1 MSKIGRNGPYFVDEG
16 RGDPVVLLHAFPL
29 EGSMWDAQRAEL
41 AATYRVIIPD
51 FRGFGRSAEQALPA
65 SLDEHADD
73 VARILDDL
81 GIERATVA
89 GLSMGGYIS
98 LALARRHPQRLARLV
113 LADTR
118 SAPDSDEG
126 RRGRDES
133 IALVA
138 REGVPALVD
147 RLLPKLL
154 SANASA
160 EVVARVR
167 ALGGRQ
173 TKEGVTAALRAMR
186 DRPDSAPVLSGIA
199 VPCMVIVG
207 EADTISPPAEASAI
221 AAALPRADLA
231 VIPGVGH
238 LSNLESPAA
247 FMAALRKLMVRK

>member
-1 MSKIGRNGPYFVDEG
+1 MSDSGRNRPYFVDEG
-16 RGDPVVLLHAFPL
+16 RGDPIVFLHAFPL
-29 EGSMWDAQRAEL
+29 DGTMWDRERAEL
-41 AATYRVIIPD
+41 SQTRRVIVPD
-51 FRGFGRSAEQALPA
+51 LRGFGRSAHLPPPA

-73 VARILDDL
+73 VARILDEL
-81 GIERATVA
+81 RIERATVA

-98 LALARRHPQRLARLV
+98 FALARLHPARLARLV

-118 SAPDSDEG
+118 SLPDSSEG
-126 RRGRDES
+126 RRARDENN
-133 IALVA
+133 AFLA

-154 SANASA
+154 APSASA

-173 TKEGVTAALRAMR
+173 TKEGIAAALGALR
-186 DRPDSAPVLSGIA
+186 DRPDSTPLLAGIR
-199 VPCMVIVG
+199 VPTLVIVG
-207 EADTISPPAEASAI
+207 AADSISPPDEARAI
-221 AAALPRADLA
+221 AAAIPGAELA

-247 FMAALRKLMVRK
+247 FVTALRNWIERK